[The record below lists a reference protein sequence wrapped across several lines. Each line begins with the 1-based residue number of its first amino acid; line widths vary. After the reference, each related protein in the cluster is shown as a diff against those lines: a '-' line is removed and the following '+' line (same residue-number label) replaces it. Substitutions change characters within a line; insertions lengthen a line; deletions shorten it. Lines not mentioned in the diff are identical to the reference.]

1 MAGQRV
7 FLNEKTFSTLML
19 FNVSVSANPYAEAI
33 KIHSAVYSYIEK
45 VSPTLYM
52 LNACNSYLYVPTL
65 LFSVEQTYNLVP
77 TNAQSYEIVNTI
89 WKTQEH
95 SIMDPR
101 LEASLIMV
109 KQGLRNPETV
119 TEVQAACEALN
130 SYVKTRFY
138 WEHSI

>member
-1 MAGQRV
+1 MKK
-7 FLNEKTFSTLML
+7 LLLLLLFSMTA
-19 FNVSVSANPYAEAI
+19 SANPYAEAI
-33 KIHSAVYSYIEK
+33 KIHSAVYSYINE

-52 LNACNSYLYVPTL
+52 LNACNSDLYVPTL
-65 LFSVEQTYNLVP
+65 MYSVEQTYNLVP

-138 WEHSI
+138 WEYSLQRGQDK

>member
-1 MAGQRV
+1 MKK
-7 FLNEKTFSTLML
+7 LLLLLLFSMTA
-19 FNVSVSANPYAEAI
+19 SANPYAEAI
-33 KIHSAVYSYIEK
+33 KIHSAVYSYINE

-52 LNACNSYLYVPTL
+52 LNACNSDLYVPTL
-65 LFSVEQTYNLVP
+65 MYSVEQTYNLVP
-77 TNAQSYEIVNTI
+77 SNVKSYQIVNTI

-95 SIMDPR
+95 TIMDPR
-101 LEASLIMV
+101 LEEALIMV

>member
-1 MAGQRV
+1 MKK
-7 FLNEKTFSTLML
+7 LLLLLLFSTTA
-19 FNVSVSANPYAEAI
+19 SANPYAEAI

-65 LFSVEQTYNLVP
+65 MFSVEQTYNLVP
-77 TNAQSYEIVNTI
+77 ANAQSYEIVNTI

-95 SIMDPR
+95 SMMDPR

-119 TEVQAACEALN
+119 TEVQAACDALN

-138 WEHSI
+138 WEYSTSG

>member
-1 MAGQRV
+1 MKK
-7 FLNEKTFSTLML
+7 LLLLLLFSMTA
-19 FNVSVSANPYAEAI
+19 NANPYAEAI
-33 KIHSAVYSYIEK
+33 RIHSAVYSYIEK

-65 LFSVEQTYNLVP
+65 MFSVEQTYNLVP
-77 TNAQSYEIVNTI
+77 ANAQSYEIVNTI

-95 SIMDPR
+95 SMMDPR

-119 TEVQAACEALN
+119 TEVQAACDALN

-138 WEHSI
+138 WEYSIQRGQGR

>member
-1 MAGQRV
+1 MRK
-7 FLNEKTFSTLML
+7 LLLLLLFSMTA
-19 FNVSVSANPYAEAI
+19 NANPYAEAI

-65 LFSVEQTYNLVP
+65 MFSVEQTYNLVP
-77 TNAQSYEIVNTI
+77 SNVKSYQIVNTI

-95 SIMDPR
+95 TIMDPR

-119 TEVQAACEALN
+119 TEVQAACDALD

-138 WEHSI
+138 WEHSTQG

>member
-1 MAGQRV
+1 MKK
-7 FLNEKTFSTLML
+7 LLLLLLFSTTA
-19 FNVSVSANPYAEAI
+19 NANPYAEAI
-33 KIHSAVYSYIEK
+33 KIHSAVYSYISE

-65 LFSVEQTYNLVP
+65 MFSVEQTYNLVP
-77 TNAQSYEIVNTI
+77 SNVKSYQIVNTI

-119 TEVQAACEALN
+119 TEVQAACDALD

-138 WEHSI
+138 WEYSIQGGQGK

>member
-1 MAGQRV
+1 MKK
-7 FLNEKTFSTLML
+7 LLLLLLFSMTA
-19 FNVSVSANPYAEAI
+19 SANPYAEAI

-65 LFSVEQTYNLVP
+65 MFSVEQTYNLVP
-77 TNAQSYEIVNTI
+77 ANAQSYEIVNTI

-95 SIMDPR
+95 SMMDPR

-119 TEVQAACEALN
+119 TEVQAACDALN

-138 WEHSI
+138 WEYSIQGGQGR

>member
-1 MAGQRV
+1 MKK
-7 FLNEKTFSTLML
+7 LLLLLLFSTTA
-19 FNVSVSANPYAEAI
+19 SANPYAEAI

-65 LFSVEQTYNLVP
+65 MFSVEQTYNLVP
-77 TNAQSYEIVNTI
+77 ANAQSYEIVNTI

-95 SIMDPR
+95 TMMDPR

-109 KQGLRNPETV
+109 KQGLRNPETI

-138 WEHSI
+138 WEYSLQRGQGK

>member
-1 MAGQRV
+1 MKK
-7 FLNEKTFSTLML
+7 LLLLLLFSTTA
-19 FNVSVSANPYAEAI
+19 SANPYAEAI

-77 TNAQSYEIVNTI
+77 ANAKAYEIVNTI

-95 SIMDPR
+95 SMMDPR

-119 TEVQAACEALN
+119 TEVQAACDALD

-138 WEHSI
+138 WEHSIQGRQIK

>member
-1 MAGQRV
+1 MKK
-7 FLNEKTFSTLML
+7 LLLLLLFSTTA
-19 FNVSVSANPYAEAI
+19 SANPYAEAI
-33 KIHSAVYSYIEK
+33 KIHSAVYSYISE

-65 LFSVEQTYNLVP
+65 MFSVEQTYNLVP
-77 TNAQSYEIVNTI
+77 SNVKSYQIVNTI

-95 SIMDPR
+95 SMIDPR

-119 TEVQAACEALN
+119 TEVQAACDALD

-138 WEHSI
+138 WEHSIQGRQIK

>member
-1 MAGQRV
+1 MKK
-7 FLNEKTFSTLML
+7 LLLLLLFSTTA
-19 FNVSVSANPYAEAI
+19 NANPYAEAI

-65 LFSVEQTYNLVP
+65 MYSVEQTYNLVP
-77 TNAQSYEIVNTI
+77 SNVKSYQIVNTI

-95 SIMDPR
+95 TIMDPR

-119 TEVQAACEALN
+119 TEVQAACDALD

-138 WEHSI
+138 WEHSTQG

>member
-1 MAGQRV
+1 MKK
-7 FLNEKTFSTLML
+7 LLLLLLFSMTA
-19 FNVSVSANPYAEAI
+19 SANPYAEAI
-33 KIHSAVYSYIEK
+33 KIHSAVYSYINE

-52 LNACNSYLYVPTL
+52 LNACNSDLYVPTL
-65 LFSVEQTYNLVP
+65 MYSVEQTYNLVP
-77 TNAQSYEIVNTI
+77 SNVKSYQIVNTI

-95 SIMDPR
+95 TIMDPR

-119 TEVQAACEALN
+119 TEVQAACDALD

-138 WEHSI
+138 WEYSTSG

>member
-1 MAGQRV
+1 MKK
-7 FLNEKTFSTLML
+7 LLLLLLFSTTA
-19 FNVSVSANPYAEAI
+19 SANPYAEAI
-33 KIHSAVYSYIEK
+33 KIHSAVYSYISE

-65 LFSVEQTYNLVP
+65 MYSVEQTYNLVP
-77 TNAQSYEIVNTI
+77 SNVKSYQIVNTI

-95 SIMDPR
+95 TIMDPR

-119 TEVQAACEALN
+119 TEVQAACDALD

-138 WEHSI
+138 WEHSTQG

>member
-1 MAGQRV
+1 MRK
-7 FLNEKTFSTLML
+7 LLLLLLFSTTA
-19 FNVSVSANPYAEAI
+19 NANPYAEAI
-33 KIHSAVYSYIEK
+33 KIHSAVYSYISE

-65 LFSVEQTYNLVP
+65 MFSVEQTYNLVP
-77 TNAQSYEIVNTI
+77 SNVKSYQIVNTI

-95 SIMDPR
+95 TIMDPR

-119 TEVQAACEALN
+119 TEVQAACDALD

-138 WEHSI
+138 WEHSTQG

>member
-1 MAGQRV
+1 MKK
-7 FLNEKTFSTLML
+7 LLLLLLFSTTA
-19 FNVSVSANPYAEAI
+19 NANPYAEAI

-65 LFSVEQTYNLVP
+65 MFSVEQTYNLVP
-77 TNAQSYEIVNTI
+77 ANAKAYQIVNTI

-95 SIMDPR
+95 TIMDPR

-119 TEVQAACEALN
+119 TEVQAACDALD

-138 WEHSI
+138 WEYSIQGGQGK

>member
-1 MAGQRV
+1 MKK
-7 FLNEKTFSTLML
+7 LLLLLLFSTTA
-19 FNVSVSANPYAEAI
+19 SANPYAEAI

-65 LFSVEQTYNLVP
+65 MYSVEQTYNLVP
-77 TNAQSYEIVNTI
+77 SNVKSYQIVNTI
-89 WKTQEH
+89 WKTQEY
-95 SIMDPR
+95 SMMDPR

-119 TEVQAACEALN
+119 TEVQAACDALD

-138 WEHSI
+138 WEHSIQRGQGK

>member
-1 MAGQRV
+1 MKK
-7 FLNEKTFSTLML
+7 LLLLLLFSTTA
-19 FNVSVSANPYAEAI
+19 SANPYAEAI

-65 LFSVEQTYNLVP
+65 LFSVEQTYNLVSA
-77 TNAQSYEIVNTI
+77 NAQSYEIVNTI

-95 SIMDPR
+95 SMMDPR

-138 WEHSI
+138 WEYSTSG

>member
-1 MAGQRV
+1 MKK
-7 FLNEKTFSTLML
+7 LLLLLLFSTTA
-19 FNVSVSANPYAEAI
+19 SANPYAEAI
-33 KIHSAVYSYIEK
+33 KIHSAVYSYISE

-65 LFSVEQTYNLVP
+65 MYSVEQTYNLVP
-77 TNAQSYEIVNTI
+77 ANAQSYEIVNTI

-95 SIMDPR
+95 TMMDPR

-119 TEVQAACEALN
+119 TEVQAACDALD

-138 WEHSI
+138 WEYSIQRGQGK

>member
-1 MAGQRV
+1 MKK
-7 FLNEKTFSTLML
+7 LLLLLLFSTTA
-19 FNVSVSANPYAEAI
+19 SANPYAEAI
-33 KIHSAVYSYIEK
+33 KIHSAVYSYIEQ

-65 LFSVEQTYNLVP
+65 MFSVEQTYNLVP
-77 TNAQSYEIVNTI
+77 ANAQSYEIVNTI

-95 SIMDPR
+95 SMMDPR

-119 TEVQAACEALN
+119 TEVQAACDALN

-138 WEHSI
+138 WEYSIQGGQGR

>member
-1 MAGQRV
+1 MRK
-7 FLNEKTFSTLML
+7 LLLLLLFSTTA
-19 FNVSVSANPYAEAI
+19 NANPYAEAI

-65 LFSVEQTYNLVP
+65 MFSVEQTYNLVP
-77 TNAQSYEIVNTI
+77 SNVKSYQIVNTI

-95 SIMDPR
+95 TIMDPR

-119 TEVQAACEALN
+119 TEVQAACDALD

-138 WEHSI
+138 WEHSTQG

>member
-1 MAGQRV
+1 MKK
-7 FLNEKTFSTLML
+7 LLLLLLFSTTA
-19 FNVSVSANPYAEAI
+19 SANPYAEAI
-33 KIHSAVYSYIEK
+33 KIHSAVYSYISE

-65 LFSVEQTYNLVP
+65 MFSVEQTYNLVP
-77 TNAQSYEIVNTI
+77 SNVKSYQIVNTI

-95 SIMDPR
+95 TIMDPG

-119 TEVQAACEALN
+119 TEVQAACDALD

-138 WEHSI
+138 WEHSTQG

>member
-1 MAGQRV
+1 MKK
-7 FLNEKTFSTLML
+7 LLLLLLFSTTA
-19 FNVSVSANPYAEAI
+19 SANPYAEAI

-52 LNACNSYLYVPTL
+52 LNACDSYLYVPTL

-77 TNAQSYEIVNTI
+77 ANAKAYEIVNTI

-95 SIMDPR
+95 SMIDPR

-119 TEVQAACEALN
+119 TEVQAACDALY

-138 WEHSI
+138 WEYSTSG

>member
-1 MAGQRV
+1 MRK
-7 FLNEKTFSTLML
+7 LLLLLLFSTTA
-19 FNVSVSANPYAEAI
+19 NANPYAEAI

-52 LNACNSYLYVPTL
+52 LNACNSDLYVPTL
-65 LFSVEQTYNLVP
+65 MYSVEQTYNLVP
-77 TNAQSYEIVNTI
+77 SNVKSYQIVNTI

-95 SIMDPR
+95 TIMDPR

-119 TEVQAACEALN
+119 TEVQAACDALD

-138 WEHSI
+138 WEHSTQG

>member
-1 MAGQRV
+1 MKK
-7 FLNEKTFSTLML
+7 LLLLLLFSMTA
-19 FNVSVSANPYAEAI
+19 SANPYAEAI

-65 LFSVEQTYNLVP
+65 MFSVEQTYNLVP
-77 TNAQSYEIVNTI
+77 ANAQSYEIVNTI

-95 SIMDPR
+95 SMMDPR

-138 WEHSI
+138 WEYSTSG

>member
-1 MAGQRV
+1 MKK
-7 FLNEKTFSTLML
+7 LLLLLLFSTTA
-19 FNVSVSANPYAEAI
+19 NANPYAEAI
-33 KIHSAVYSYIEK
+33 KIHSAVYSYISE

-65 LFSVEQTYNLVP
+65 MYSVEQTYNLVP
-77 TNAQSYEIVNTI
+77 ANAQSYEIVNTI

-95 SIMDPR
+95 TMMDPR

-119 TEVQAACEALN
+119 TEVQAACDALN

-138 WEHSI
+138 WEYSTSG

>member
-1 MAGQRV
+1 MKK
-7 FLNEKTFSTLML
+7 LLLLLLFSTTA
-19 FNVSVSANPYAEAI
+19 SANPYAEAI
-33 KIHSAVYSYIEK
+33 KIHSAVYSYISE

-65 LFSVEQTYNLVP
+65 MFSVEQTYNLVP
-77 TNAQSYEIVNTI
+77 ANAQSYEIVNTI

-95 SIMDPR
+95 SMMDPR

-119 TEVQAACEALN
+119 TEVQAACDALN

-138 WEHSI
+138 WEYSIQGGQGR

>member
-1 MAGQRV
+1 
-7 FLNEKTFSTLML
+7 
-19 FNVSVSANPYAEAI
+19 
-33 KIHSAVYSYIEK
+33 
-45 VSPTLYM
+45 M

-65 LFSVEQTYNLVP
+65 MFSVEQTYNLVP
-77 TNAQSYEIVNTI
+77 ANAQSYEIVNTI

-95 SIMDPR
+95 TMMDPR

-138 WEHSI
+138 WEYSIQRGQGK

>member
-1 MAGQRV
+1 MKK
-7 FLNEKTFSTLML
+7 LLLLLLFSMTA
-19 FNVSVSANPYAEAI
+19 NANPYAEAI

-45 VSPTLYM
+45 VAPTLYM

-65 LFSVEQTYNLVP
+65 MFSVEQTYNLVP
-77 TNAQSYEIVNTI
+77 ANTQSYEIVNTI

>member
-1 MAGQRV
+1 MKK
-7 FLNEKTFSTLML
+7 LLLLLLFSMTA
-19 FNVSVSANPYAEAI
+19 SANPYAEAI

-45 VSPTLYM
+45 VAPTLYM

-65 LFSVEQTYNLVP
+65 MFSVEQTYNLVP
-77 TNAQSYEIVNTI
+77 ANAQSYEIVNTI

-119 TEVQAACEALN
+119 TEVQAACDALD

-138 WEHSI
+138 WEYSTSG

>member
-1 MAGQRV
+1 MKK
-7 FLNEKTFSTLML
+7 LLLLLLFSMTA
-19 FNVSVSANPYAEAI
+19 NANPYAEAI

-52 LNACNSYLYVPTL
+52 LNACDSYLYVPTL

-119 TEVQAACEALN
+119 TEVQAACDALD

-138 WEHSI
+138 WEYSLQGGQGK

>member
-1 MAGQRV
+1 MKK
-7 FLNEKTFSTLML
+7 LLLLLLFSMTA
-19 FNVSVSANPYAEAI
+19 SANPYAEAI
-33 KIHSAVYSYIEK
+33 KIHSAVYSYINE

-52 LNACNSYLYVPTL
+52 LNACNSDLYVPTL
-65 LFSVEQTYNLVP
+65 MYSVEQTYNLVP
-77 TNAQSYEIVNTI
+77 SNVKSYQIVNTI

-95 SIMDPR
+95 TIMDPR

-119 TEVQAACEALN
+119 TEVQAACNALD

>member
-1 MAGQRV
+1 MKK
-7 FLNEKTFSTLML
+7 LLLLLLFSMTA
-19 FNVSVSANPYAEAI
+19 SANPYAEAI

-52 LNACNSYLYVPTL
+52 LNACNSDLYVPTL
-65 LFSVEQTYNLVP
+65 MYSVEQTYNLVP
-77 TNAQSYEIVNTI
+77 SNVKSYQIVNTI
-89 WKTQEH
+89 WKTQEY
-95 SIMDPR
+95 SMMDPR

-119 TEVQAACEALN
+119 TEVQAACDALD

>member
-1 MAGQRV
+1 MRKL
-7 FLNEKTFSTLML
+7 FLLLLFSMTA
-19 FNVSVSANPYAEAI
+19 NANPYAEAI
-33 KIHSAVYSYIEK
+33 KIHSAVYSYISE

-138 WEHSI
+138 WEYSLQGGQGK

>member
-1 MAGQRV
+1 MKK
-7 FLNEKTFSTLML
+7 LLLLLLFSTTA
-19 FNVSVSANPYAEAI
+19 SANPYAEAI

-65 LFSVEQTYNLVP
+65 MFSVEQTYNLVP
-77 TNAQSYEIVNTI
+77 ANAQSYEIVNTI

-95 SIMDPR
+95 SMIDPR

-119 TEVQAACEALN
+119 TEVQAACDALN

-138 WEHSI
+138 WEYSIQGGQGR

>member
-1 MAGQRV
+1 
-7 FLNEKTFSTLML
+7 
-19 FNVSVSANPYAEAI
+19 
-33 KIHSAVYSYIEK
+33 
-45 VSPTLYM
+45 M

-65 LFSVEQTYNLVP
+65 MFSVEQTYNLVP
-77 TNAQSYEIVNTI
+77 SNVKSYQIVNTI

-119 TEVQAACEALN
+119 TEVQAACDALD

-138 WEHSI
+138 WEHSIQGGQGK

>member
-1 MAGQRV
+1 MKK
-7 FLNEKTFSTLML
+7 LLLLLLFSTTA
-19 FNVSVSANPYAEAI
+19 NANPYAEAI
-33 KIHSAVYSYIEK
+33 KIHSAVYSYISE

-65 LFSVEQTYNLVP
+65 MFSVEQTYNLVP
-77 TNAQSYEIVNTI
+77 SNVKSYQIVNTI

-95 SIMDPR
+95 TIMDPR

-119 TEVQAACEALN
+119 TEVQAACDALD

-138 WEHSI
+138 WEHSIQGGQGK

>member
-1 MAGQRV
+1 MKK
-7 FLNEKTFSTLML
+7 LLLLLLFSMTA
-19 FNVSVSANPYAEAI
+19 NANPYAEAI
-33 KIHSAVYSYIEK
+33 RIHSAVYSYIEK

-65 LFSVEQTYNLVP
+65 MFSVEQTYNLVP
-77 TNAQSYEIVNTI
+77 ANAQSYEIVNTI

-95 SIMDPR
+95 SMIDPR

-119 TEVQAACEALN
+119 TEVQAACDALN

-138 WEHSI
+138 WEYSTSG